1 MKREK
6 RSRIMVSCGRGAFS
20 VLSEEIRMLGLP
32 VRAEFAAGVMTEGAF
47 EDALSL
53 NLRLHTGQ
61 RVYFLINEFTARDPQ
76 AVYRGVSAVP
86 WEDYLH
92 EDGYFSVT
100 SHTDSPSVK
109 NSRYMNLK
117 AKDAVAD
124 RMRQVRGRRPDSGPE
139 RDRAVIHIHW
149 KEDACSVY
157 LDTSGDPLSKRGYRR
172 FPVKAPMQE
181 ALAAALLRSAG
192 WNGEGNLVNPMC
204 GSGTL
209 AIEAALMARDIAPGL
224 LRENFAFM
232 HLKVFDPAVWN
243 KLREAASQRVRKTVS
258 GMIIATDMD
267 QRAVDAARQNARFA
281 GVDDAITFGVC
292 EFQQTPVPQGGG
304 IVILNPEYGERM
316 GEAQA
321 LEKTYEAIGD
331 FFKNNCQG
339 YRGYIFTGNPA
350 LAKKVGLRTKKRI
363 QFFNGPIECRLLE
376 YELYEGTRKN
386 SAVDKGERDDSTP

>member
-124 RMRQVRGRRPDSGPE
+124 RMRQVRGRR
-139 RDRAVIHIHW
+139 
-149 KEDACSVY
+149 
-157 LDTSGDPLSKRGYRR
+157 
-172 FPVKAPMQE
+172 
-181 ALAAALLRSAG
+181 
-192 WNGEGNLVNPMC
+192 
-204 GSGTL
+204 
-209 AIEAALMARDIAPGL
+209 
-224 LRENFAFM
+224 
-232 HLKVFDPAVWN
+232 
-243 KLREAASQRVRKTVS
+243 
-258 GMIIATDMD
+258 
-267 QRAVDAARQNARFA
+267 
-281 GVDDAITFGVC
+281 
-292 EFQQTPVPQGGG
+292 
-304 IVILNPEYGERM
+304 
-316 GEAQA
+316 
-321 LEKTYEAIGD
+321 
-331 FFKNNCQG
+331 
-339 YRGYIFTGNPA
+339 
-350 LAKKVGLRTKKRI
+350 
-363 QFFNGPIECRLLE
+363 
-376 YELYEGTRKN
+376 
-386 SAVDKGERDDSTP
+386 